1 MTKQKAKKKTRTK
14 PSWSDVKS
22 QIDNFDRAGLIALIQ
37 SLYAA
42 SKENQ
47 IFLHSRFALDD
58 NVLVIYQKALQRWL
72 WPNVLSNQD
81 ISVSKAKKAISDY
94 KKAVGQPEGLAE
106 LMVYY
111 CEQAA
116 GFSQDVGMAGESWFD
131 ALLRAFENA
140 LKLVNTLSPERR
152 DPLIER
158 LDRVRGLSHDFGY
171 GVGDDMDY
179 LMAEYG
185 YNGGR

>member
-1 MTKQKAKKKTRTK
+1 MTNEKAKKKTRTK
-14 PSWSDVKS
+14 PTWSDVKS
-22 QIDNFDRAGLIALIQ
+22 QIENFDRAGLIGLIQ

-47 IFLHSRFALDD
+47 IFFHARFGLHDD
-58 NVLVIYQKALQRWL
+58 VLEPYKNALQRWL
-72 WPNVLSNQD
+72 WPDVLRNQD

-94 KKAVGQPEGLAE
+94 KKAVGQPKGLTE

-116 GFSQDVGMAGESWFD
+116 GFSQDVGMAADGWFN
-131 ALLRAFENA
+131 AMLRTFEDA
-140 LKLVNTLSPERR
+140 LKLVNTLSQERR
-152 DPLIER
+152 GPLIAR
-158 LDRVRGLSHDFGY
+158 LDNVRRVSHDFGY
-171 GVGDDMDY
+171 GVGNEMDD

-185 YNGGR
+185 CDGGC

>member
-1 MTKQKAKKKTRTK
+1 
-14 PSWSDVKS
+14 
-22 QIDNFDRAGLIALIQ
+22 LIALIQ

-47 IFLHSRFALDD
+47 IFLHARFALDD
-58 NVLVIYQKALQRWL
+58 NVLAIYQKTLQRWL
-72 WPNVLSNQD
+72 WPNALSNQG

-106 LMVYY
+106 SMVYY

-140 LKLVNTLSPERR
+140 LKIVNTLSPERR
-152 DPLIER
+152 APLIDR
-158 LDRVRGLSHDFGY
+158 LDRVRGLSRDFGY
-171 GVGDDMDY
+171 GVGDDVDY

-185 YNGGR
+185 CNGAR